1 MKINFYG
8 DVADLMP
15 GIEEL
20 SADLGISTESS
31 GFPVEVQ
38 KSGTGLRISLKQSS
52 ALICYGGGKSQFFR
66 ALSHLTAHIG
76 QAPLEINES
85 SAFDTLGAMVD
96 ASRNT
101 VPTVMT
107 IKTFLRKLALMG
119 FNALMIYM
127 EDTFE
132 VPYNPYFGY
141 MRGKYSFSELSEC
154 DTYADL
160 FGIEMIPC
168 IQTLAHLPRAL
179 QWKCYEDICDTPD
192 ILLAGEP
199 ETYHFIEDMIVAAS
213 APFRSKKIHLGMDE
227 AHFIGLGKYLTKN
240 GPKDRFEILN
250 SHLAAVAD
258 ISRKH
263 GLSPIIYSDM
273 YFRLIDPSGDYAADN
288 IPQEITKLIPKN
300 VQLNYWDYFNAD
312 KDFYLKKIS
321 QHEQM
326 KKGTMFS
333 GGIWTWNGLT
343 VSYSKSILT
352 TLPAIAACKEL
363 GVREVIATLWGDDG
377 AETHFFQSLFGLQL
391 FAELSYCD
399 RFKMDCVKTRFHECT
414 GGNPDAFLDLDK
426 VDNVTENPEN
436 HAAVNTSKL
445 ALYQDVMMGLFD
457 RNLQGY
463 GLSEH
468 YTGLAAKF
476 SEYAAE
482 PNEWAYLFKP
492 IAQLCNL
499 LSVKAELGIELK
511 DAYSRKDIPRLR
523 ALILKL
529 SDAIEKVTLLRE
541 EYMQMW
547 LKDFK
552 PFGLEVMDIR
562 LGAVGT
568 RLEYA
573 RQRLSDY
580 LDGKTTSLPELEEPR
595 LFHDC
600 REGSEKDTLCRFNRW
615 HQTVTASYIGHNI
628 P

>member
-8 DVADLMP
+8 DVADLTP

-20 SADLGISTESS
+20 SIDLGISTGAD

-38 KSGTGLRISLKQSS
+38 KSGTGLQILLKQGS
-52 ALICYGGGKSQFFR
+52 ARICYGGDKPQFFR
-66 ALSHLTAHIG
+66 ALGHLAAHMNV
-76 QAPLEINES
+76 ASLEINES
-85 SAFDTLGAMVD
+85 RAFDTLGVLVD

-101 VPTVMT
+101 VPSVTT
-107 IKTFLRKLALMG
+107 IKTFLCRLALMG
-119 FNALMIYM
+119 FNTLMIYM

-132 VPYNPYFGY
+132 VPGNPYFGY
-141 MRGKYSFSELSEC
+141 MRGKYSFSELAEC
-154 DTYADL
+154 DAYAEL
-160 FGIEMIPC
+160 FGIEIIPC

-199 ETYHFIEDMIVAAS
+199 GTYKFIEDMIVAAS

-258 ISRKH
+258 IARKH
-263 GLSPIIYSDM
+263 GLSPVIYSDM

-288 IPQEITKLIPKN
+288 IPQEITKLIPEN
-300 VQLNYWDYFNAD
+300 VQLNYWDYFNSD
-312 KDFYLKKIS
+312 KEFYLNKIK

-326 KKGTMFS
+326 KKGTVFS

-352 TLPAIAACKEL
+352 TLPAVAACKEL
-363 GVREVIATLWGDDG
+363 GMREVIATLWGDDG
-377 AETHFFQSLFGLQL
+377 AETHFFQALFGLQL
-391 FAELSYCD
+391 FAELSYGD
-399 RFKMDCVKTRFHECT
+399 HFDMNRVKTRFQECT

-426 VDNVTENPEN
+426 VDNVAENPEN

-445 ALYQDVMMGLFD
+445 ALYQDVIMGLFD
-457 RNLQGY
+457 RNLQGH

-468 YTGLAAKF
+468 YAGLADKF
-476 SEYAAE
+476 SAYSAE
-482 PNEWAYLFKP
+482 SNEWAYLFRP
-492 IAQLCNL
+492 IAQLCSL
-499 LSVKAELGIELK
+499 LSVKAELGIQLK
-511 DAYSRKDIPRLR
+511 DAYARKDIPLLW
-523 ALILKL
+523 ALKLQL
-529 SDAIEKVTLLRE
+529 SDAIERAAQLRK

-573 RQRLSDY
+573 RQRLGDY
-580 LDGKTTSLPELEEPR
+580 LDGKTACLPELEEPR

-600 REGSEKDTLCRFNRW
+600 REDSDQDTLCRFNRW